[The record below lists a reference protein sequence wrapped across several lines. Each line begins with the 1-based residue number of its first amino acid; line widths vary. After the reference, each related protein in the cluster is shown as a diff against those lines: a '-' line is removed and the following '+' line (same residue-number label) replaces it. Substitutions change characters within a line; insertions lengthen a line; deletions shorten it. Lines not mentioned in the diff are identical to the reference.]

1 MQTVQKTKLTETN
14 VRTLALAANK
24 LESLVA
30 DTEVPGLKLR
40 LRRAND
46 GALRRSFVFQF
57 SRSGQK
63 NKSPKLKLGDVGGIA
78 LADARKLAREH
89 IGALARGQDPVMD
102 RQVAKIKQAETFEA
116 ILPRYLNFQRS
127 RLRARS
133 FVEVQRHLAVYAQP
147 LHPMPIERIT
157 RRDIATLKAAISESS
172 GRTSSNRMRSSL
184 CGFFG
189 WAVQEGLLE
198 SNAVLNTTVEKE
210 ERRSRVLAPWELALI
225 WNHLGDEGDFAAII
239 RLLMLLGAR
248 ASEISQLQRHE
259 VHGDLIEL
267 APERVKNAKPHEI
280 PLPPAACDI
289 IERLPR
295 RTNSDGSSRDFVF
308 GKWGAA
314 GFDGFHVCKQ
324 QLDRRIAAATG
335 KPLAPWV
342 VHDIRRSF
350 STHLNE
356 IGVAP
361 HIVEALLGHVSGFR
375 AGVAGRYNHA
385 AYRSDRRRALELW
398 AETLM
403 AWVAGKTTN
412 VVTLRQP
419 A

>member
-1 MQTVQKTKLTETN
+1 MQKTKLTETN
-14 VRTLALAANK
+14 IRTFALPANK
-24 LESLVA
+24 AESLVA

-40 LRRAND
+40 LRRGND
-46 GALRRSFVFQF
+46 GGMRRSFVFQF

-63 NKSPKLKLGDVGGIA
+63 NKSPKLKLGDVGGTA

-102 RQVAKIKQAETFEA
+102 RQAAKIKQAETFQA
-116 ILPRYLNFQRS
+116 ILPRYLNFKRS
-127 RLRARS
+127 RLRTGS
-133 FVEVQRHLAVYAQP
+133 FAEVQRHLAVYAQP
-147 LHPMPIERIT
+147 LHPMPIEKIT
-157 RRDIATLKAAISESS
+157 RRDIATVKAAITEDS
-172 GRTSSNRMRSSL
+172 GRTSSNRMRTSL
-184 CGFFG
+184 CGFFR
-189 WAVQEGLLE
+189 WCVQEGLLE
-198 SNAVLNTTVEKE
+198 TNVVLNTTVEKE
-210 ERRSRVLAPWELALI
+210 ERRSRVLAPWELALV
-225 WNHLGDEGDFAAII
+225 WNHVGEEGDFSAII

-248 ASEISQLQRHE
+248 ASEISQLQWHE

-295 RTNSDGSSRDFVF
+295 RTNPDGSPRDFVF
-308 GKWGAA
+308 GIGVG

-324 QLDRRIAAATG
+324 RLDRRIAEATG
-335 KPLAPWV
+335 KPLAPWR
-342 VHDIRRSF
+342 VHDIRHSF

-361 HIVEALLGHVSGFR
+361 HIVEVQLGHISGFR

-385 AYRSDRRRALELW
+385 AYRSERRRALELW
-398 AETLM
+398 AETLL
-403 AWVAGKTTN
+403 AWVAGKTTK